1 MAEVMCRQYDTRLTL
16 VSALSE
22 NRAYLDKVA
31 ERLKGTGLTV
41 DNRTGKGSVTETV
54 YTLVKETDAD
64 LVVTSTRGG
73 SGAWHWLSGGVT
85 PKLIGQIDQPV
96 LVIQS
101 EDGKLPQI
109 KKLLVSLDGSEFSER
124 ILPYARA
131 LSAAFGAEV
140 LLLAVP
146 EIPEAGRFGVAP
158 DRVEEMR
165 AQAEDQLW
173 TYLNDVAAHTCDDCT
188 AVNLMVTGSYPA
200 RTIVRMAEEEAA
212 DLIMMSARGRGGLD
226 RLMMGSAAQR
236 VVEQT
241 RLPVFLLPVR
251 DSARGASS

>member
-1 MAEVMCRQYDTRLTL
+1 
-16 VSALSE
+16 
-22 NRAYLDKVA
+22 
-31 ERLKGTGLTV
+31 
-41 DNRTGKGSVTETV
+41 
-54 YTLVKETDAD
+54 
-64 LVVTSTRGG
+64 
-73 SGAWHWLSGGVT
+73 
-85 PKLIGQIDQPV
+85 
-96 LVIQS
+96 VIQS

-109 KKLLVSLDGSEFSER
+109 RKLLVGLDGSEFSER

-146 EIPEAGRFGVAP
+146 EIPEAGRFGEAP

-165 AQAEDQLW
+165 AEAEDQLW
-173 TYLNDVAAHTCDDCT
+173 TYLNDVAAYTCDDCT
-188 AVNLMVTGSYPA
+188 AVKTMVTGSYPA

-212 DLIMMSARGRGGLD
+212 DLIMMSTRGRGGLD

-251 DSARGASS
+251 DSVRGSTS